1 MADKKAKSQNPSGPS
16 QSTIKR
22 LFAQSGNRCAFPKCP
37 VDIIQGATV
46 VGKICHIK
54 AANPKGPRYDAQQT
68 PEDRHGYDNLML
80 LCANHHTV
88 IDDDEEAYTAERL
101 IKMKRDH
108 EQRTSP
114 MKDNQVEEGAQ
125 LLIDQAVA
133 TINQSGGITAHTI
146 RAHTIIVHS
155 SDHFE
160 ASATATVSPP
170 KLPAVDP
177 KDGEARFRSPGEPL
191 GVEWRDLPFAI
202 STAKNI
208 FLSTGSAMWLRL
220 MSPIDPAKTWSLR
233 ELKECAIGGGTLNLA
248 PFLAILFTSCVQ
260 RMVSAFIS
268 PLTIHLRQARSLLLS
283 KLVKYGASTQT
294 CSVSAE
300 TSYSTT
306 SKGYT
311 LSASAT
317 TGASFSVLV

>member
-114 MKDNQVEEGAQ
+114 MKDNQVEEGP
-125 LLIDQAVA
+125 
-133 TINQSGGITAHTI
+133 
-146 RAHTIIVHS
+146 S
-155 SDHFE
+155 S
-160 ASATATVSPP
+160 
-170 KLPAVDP
+170 
-177 KDGEARFRSPGEPL
+177 
-191 GVEWRDLPFAI
+191 
-202 STAKNI
+202 
-208 FLSTGSAMWLRL
+208 
-220 MSPIDPAKTWSLR
+220 
-233 ELKECAIGGGTLNLA
+233 
-248 PFLAILFTSCVQ
+248 
-260 RMVSAFIS
+260 
-268 PLTIHLRQARSLLLS
+268 
-283 KLVKYGASTQT
+283 
-294 CSVSAE
+294 
-300 TSYSTT
+300 
-306 SKGYT
+306 
-311 LSASAT
+311 
-317 TGASFSVLV
+317 